1 MITRSKLKMTETA
14 DLKGLMERMEK
25 TLGDKIDALTQKL
38 AEKDKK
44 IEELQKK
51 VFEFEVKA
59 DYTEK
64 RFELLE
70 RRLDDY
76 EQYSRRTSLRVN
88 GIPYDQNETAEN
100 CLQKVKT
107 EIAKLGVNIEN
118 CEFDRAHRI
127 GVSKEGEHKERQMIV
142 KFTTFR
148 ARTEVYRNRKREG
161 KIRFYI
167 DQTKRRFT
175 LKRMAMDYVK
185 SKPEV
190 DFVFVD
196 VNCNLCIRFKNN
208 TYKFFNSEEELYKLV
223 GV

>member
-1 MITRSKLKMTETA
+1 MITRSKLKMSDTA

-107 EIAKLGVNIEN
+107 EIAKLGV
-118 CEFDRAHRI
+118 
-127 GVSKEGEHKERQMIV
+127 
-142 KFTTFR
+142 
-148 ARTEVYRNRKREG
+148 
-161 KIRFYI
+161 
-167 DQTKRRFT
+167 
-175 LKRMAMDYVK
+175 
-185 SKPEV
+185 
-190 DFVFVD
+190 
-196 VNCNLCIRFKNN
+196 
-208 TYKFFNSEEELYKLV
+208 
-223 GV
+223 